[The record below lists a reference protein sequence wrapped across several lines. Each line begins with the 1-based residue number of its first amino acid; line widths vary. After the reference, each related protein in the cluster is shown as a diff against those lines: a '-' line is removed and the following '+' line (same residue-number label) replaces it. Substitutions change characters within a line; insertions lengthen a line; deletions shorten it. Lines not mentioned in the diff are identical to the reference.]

1 MQGRILEVIDDAFDV
16 DKSKV
21 EGYYIYYTAWNGIR
35 WCTFYFYSGVDYRG
49 VNSQYVVIS
58 FPYKNI
64 DVHKIHVSHNNNYD
78 GDDTKVEK
86 SKNSCS
92 QGKVKKQDIVVI

>member
-1 MQGRILEVIDDAFDV
+1 MTRLTLI
-16 DKSKV
+16 KV
-21 EGYYIYYTAWNGIR
+21 RLKDTTSTTLHENGIR
-35 WCTFYFYSGVDYRG
+35 WCTFYFYSVVDYRG

-86 SKNSCS
+86 VRTVAHKAR
-92 QGKVKKQDIVVI
+92 